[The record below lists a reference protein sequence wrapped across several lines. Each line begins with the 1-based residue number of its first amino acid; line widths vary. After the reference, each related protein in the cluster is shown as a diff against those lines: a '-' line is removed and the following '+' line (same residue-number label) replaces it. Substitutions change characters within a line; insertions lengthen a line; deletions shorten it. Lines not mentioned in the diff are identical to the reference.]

1 LFKQDA
7 HKTLVKLITV
17 VNFINI
23 FCTRFSNKS
32 AFLPKSFC
40 QSQNITREKLHKAF
54 THKKRSSKML
64 MKLTPG
70 VQFVST
76 ALVTLAILAGNITI
90 KGNTMQGRLH
100 YF

>member
-1 LFKQDA
+1 
-7 HKTLVKLITV
+7 
-17 VNFINI
+17 
-23 FCTRFSNKS
+23 
-32 AFLPKSFC
+32 
-40 QSQNITREKLHKAF
+40 
-54 THKKRSSKML
+54 ML